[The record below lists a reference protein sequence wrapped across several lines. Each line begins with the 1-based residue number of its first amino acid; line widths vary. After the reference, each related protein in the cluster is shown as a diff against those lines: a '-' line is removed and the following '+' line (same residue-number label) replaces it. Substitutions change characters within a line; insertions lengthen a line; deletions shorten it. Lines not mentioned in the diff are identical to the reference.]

1 MIPARVAALL
11 VAGGGWHG
19 LWLLAGRADGVGLG
33 TTLALA
39 AALGWALV
47 RATHAVPERDVALL
61 LAGSALASLSSTALI
76 EIEVVVAGLYRCADA
91 RPRWPVLALTLLA
104 VPVLPTLDV
113 LVAWPLRRASAL
125 ATAGLLR
132 MNGVEVGLEGV
143 ALEWHGQRLL
153 FDGPC
158 SGVRMLWALLV
169 LASLA
174 GAVERASP
182 LRFAGLLAV
191 ATAVALAGNALRA
204 ASLFYVEAGFV
215 AVPGGHAMHEAVGL
229 AAFTVA
235 AAAAVPL
242 LSRRRGVA

>member
-1 MIPARVAALL
+1 MIPARIAAVL

-19 LWLLAGRADGVGLG
+19 LWLLAGRADGVGLA

-47 RATHAVPERDVALL
+47 HAGHAVPSRDVALL
-61 LAGSALASLSSTALI
+61 LAGCALAALSGAALV
-76 EIEVVVAGLYRCADA
+76 EIGAVVAGLYRCASV
-91 RPRWPVLALTLLA
+91 RPRWPVLALALLA
-104 VPVLPTLDV
+104 VPMLSTLDV
-113 LVAWPLRRASAL
+113 LVAWPLRRASAI

-132 MNGVEVGLEGV
+132 LNGVGVGLEGV
-143 ALEWHGQRLL
+143 ALEWHGRRLL

-174 GAVERASP
+174 GAAGRASP
-182 LRFAGLLAV
+182 LRFAGLLAT
-191 ATAVALAGNALRA
+191 AAAVALAGNALRA

-215 AVPGGHAMHEAVGL
+215 SLPGGPAVHEAVGL
-229 AAFTVA
+229 AAFAVS
-235 AAAAVPL
+235 AAAVVPL
-242 LSRRRGVA
+242 LTRRGAAA

>member
-1 MIPARVAALL
+1 VIPAYLAALL

-19 LWLLAGRADGVGLG
+19 LWLLAGRADGVGLA
-33 TTLALA
+33 TALALA

-47 RATHAVPERDVALL
+47 RASHAVPAFHVALL
-61 LAGSALASLSSTALI
+61 LVGSALAGLSNTALI
-76 EIEVVVAGLYRCADA
+76 EIGAVVAGLYRCASV
-91 RPRWPVLALTLLA
+91 RPRWPVLALALLA

-132 MNGVEVGLEGV
+132 MNGVGVGLEGV

-182 LRFAGLLAV
+182 LRFAGLLTA
-191 ATAVALAGNALRA
+191 AAAVALAGNALRA
-204 ASLFYVEAGFV
+204 ASLFYVETGSV
-215 AVPGGHAMHEAVGL
+215 AVPGGPAMHEAVGL
-229 AAFTVA
+229 AAFAVA
-235 AAAAVPL
+235 AAVAVPL
-242 LSRRRGVA
+242 LSRKVAA